1 MMKLQ
6 NILRTQL
13 GLLAILIFSA
23 ALTSARADNVAE
35 FYRGKY
41 VNLIIGFSVG
51 GGYDLY
57 ARVLA
62 QHIGKHIPGNPTIV
76 PQTMTGAGSLR
87 AAQHIYNVAPKD
99 GLTFGTFSRMA
110 AIDPLIEEKVLFDS
124 SKFTW
129 LGSITNDVTTC
140 VTWHSSA
147 VKTYKDFLTTPSVFG
162 AQAPGSEIDIFASLY
177 KNVLG
182 AKVRLA
188 DGYPG
193 TNEIMLA
200 MERGEVD
207 GVCGLAWTT
216 IKAQRANWITEK
228 KINVLI
234 QNAARKEPE
243 LADVPMILDQTTDPK
258 KLQILQLF
266 VATHDFAR
274 PFAAPPEIPADRRNA
289 LIQAFDTTM
298 TDLEFLAEAK
308 ARNIDVSPVNSKSLT
323 DMIAKLYM
331 TPKDVLEKAAAIIAP

>member
-1 MMKLQ
+1 
-6 NILRTQL
+6 
-13 GLLAILIFSA
+13 
-23 ALTSARADNVAE
+23 
-35 FYRGKY
+35 
-41 VNLIIGFSVG
+41 
-51 GGYDLY
+51 
-57 ARVLA
+57 
-62 QHIGKHIPGNPTIV
+62 
-76 PQTMTGAGSLR
+76 
-87 AAQHIYNVAPKD
+87 
-99 GLTFGTFSRMA
+99 
-110 AIDPLIEEKVLFDS
+110 
-124 SKFTW
+124 
-129 LGSITNDVTTC
+129 
-140 VTWHSSA
+140 
-147 VKTYKDFLTTPSVFG
+147 
-162 AQAPGSEIDIFASLY
+162 
-177 KNVLG
+177 
-182 AKVRLA
+182 
-188 DGYPG
+188 
-193 TNEIMLA
+193 MLA

-298 TDLEFLAEAK
+298 TDPEFLAEAK
-308 ARNIDVSPVNSKSLT
+308 ARNIDVLPVNSKSLT

>member
-1 MMKLQ
+1 MM
-6 NILRTQL
+6 NTVRAQL
-13 GLLAILIFSA
+13 SLIAAVLISSA
-23 ALTSARADNVAE
+23 AATSARADGVAD
-35 FYRGKY
+35 FYRGKN
-41 VNLIIGFSVG
+41 VDLIIGFSVG

-62 QHIGKHIPGNPTIV
+62 QHIGKHIPGHPTIV

-87 AAQHIYNVAPKD
+87 AAAHIYNVAPKD

-110 AIDPLIEEKVLFDS
+110 AIDPLIEDKVLFDS

-140 VTWHSSA
+140 VTWQSST
-147 VKTYKDFLTTPSVFG
+147 VKTYKDFLATPSVFG

-207 GVCGLAWTT
+207 GICGLAWTT

-243 LADVPMILDQTTDPK
+243 LTDVPTILDQTADPE
-258 KLQILQLF
+258 KLQILRLF

-274 PFAAPPEIPADRRNA
+274 PFAAPPGIPADRRNA
-289 LIQAFDTTM
+289 LIQAFDATM
-298 TDLEFLAEAK
+298 TDPEFLAEAK
-308 ARNIDVSPVNSKSLT
+308 ARNIDVLPVNAKSLT
-323 DMIAKLYM
+323 DMIAELYT
-331 TPKDVLEKAAAIIAP
+331 TPKDILAKAADAISH